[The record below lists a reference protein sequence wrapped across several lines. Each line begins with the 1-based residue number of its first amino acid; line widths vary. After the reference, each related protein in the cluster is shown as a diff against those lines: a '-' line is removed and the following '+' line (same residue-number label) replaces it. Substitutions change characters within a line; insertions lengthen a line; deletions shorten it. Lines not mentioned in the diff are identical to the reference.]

1 MGITRRDF
9 LKYCSLS
16 AAALGLSSMD
26 LLDLKKAL
34 ANPNGPK
41 VLWLQGAACTGCSV
55 SFLNLISKNS
65 PASAADVLVNY
76 INLVYHPNLSG
87 LAGQAVAE
95 VAAQTYAAGNYI
107 LIVEGGV
114 PTAFNGATCW
124 AWSDN
129 GMDITFLEAATQLAS
144 RAKAVVAV
152 GTCASFG
159 GIPAAPPN
167 PTQVKGVAAA
177 TGAKAKTV
185 NIAGCPP
192 HPDWIAWAV
201 VQLFLGKT
209 IDVDDRGRPTALF
222 SGTVH
227 SQCPRKE
234 GSRAITY
241 GVDGACLLYLG
252 CQGPVTTAN
261 CPATKWNNQQN
272 WCIDANARCLG
283 CTEPG
288 FPGKAIFN
296 YAGGGNGEHDAS
308 FIQDHLNECQQ
319 CHHGNVIGSGDGG
332 VAPPNPHGYTVNN
345 CSSCHGDN
353 VPTYNG
359 GGGVEIDD

>member
-9 LKYCSLS
+9 LKYCGLS

-26 LLDLKKAL
+26 LLHLKEAM
-34 ANPNGPK
+34 ADPNGPQ
-41 VLWLQGAACTGCSV
+41 VLWLQGAGCTGCSV
-55 SFLNLISKNS
+55 SFLNLISEKS
-65 PASAADVLVNY
+65 PTNAGDVLINY
-76 INLVYHPNLSG
+76 LNLVYHPNLMG
-87 LAGQAVAE
+87 LAGQAAADVADQAYQKGE
-95 VAAQTYAAGNYI
+95 YI

-114 PTAFNGATCW
+114 PTAFNGAACW

-129 GMDITFLEAATQLAS
+129 GMDITFLEAAIKLAS
-144 RAKAVVAV
+144 RAAAVVAV

-177 TGAKAKTV
+177 TGVKTV

-192 HPDWIAWAV
+192 HPDWITWAV
-201 VQLFLGKT
+201 VQLYLNNT
-209 IDVDDRGRPTALF
+209 IDTDQWGRPTALF

-227 SQCPRKE
+227 SQCPRNQADK
-234 GSRAITY
+234 AITY
-241 GVDGACLLYLG
+241 GVDGACMIYLG

-261 CPATKWNNQQN
+261 CPATKWNNGRN

-283 CTEPG
+283 CTEPT
-288 FPGKAIFN
+288 FPGKAMFN
-296 YAGGGNGEHDAS
+296 YVGGANAEHDAN
-308 FIQDHLNECQQ
+308 FIQSNLHQCQQ
-319 CHHGNVIGSGDGG
+319 CHHGSVIGSGDGGG

-345 CSSCHGDN
+345 CSSCHGSD
-353 VPTYNG
+353 VPTYTG
-359 GGGVEIDD
+359 GGGTVIDD